1 MIHRGELYTYN
12 RERKP
17 IFVVYGTAKHVAEA
31 LYMAYMYNRETQE
44 YKDVGFSNI
53 NLLKYVFAKFK
64 ELFERSE
71 EEVDL
76 QADEERQELRKRRR
90 ERLQSRGARHL
101 SVE

>member
-1 MIHRGELYTYN
+1 MIHRGELYTCN

-17 IFVVYGTAKHVAEA
+17 IFVVYGTAKYVAEA

-53 NLLKYVFAKFK
+53 SLLKYVFAKLK
-64 ELFERSE
+64 GLFERGE
-71 EEVDL
+71 EEVDV
-76 QADEERQELRKRRR
+76 QEDEKREELRKRRR
-90 ERLQSRGARHL
+90 ERLSRKGFKNL